1 MPASSRPVFRPHH
14 TAFRLCLGSLTCTL
28 VTPVLALPF
37 NLGEVEA
44 NLESR
49 MALEVDWAMSA
60 PDKALIGTRNGGTAA
75 TQTNDDGR
83 LNFARGDAFSKRFSG
98 WHGLQL
104 RQGDSGVFVSG
115 QYWYDFA
122 LKDQS
127 LPLYDIK
134 EAGRQPG
141 AQASGGEILDAYGYH
156 NYQLAGPQGDLPGAV
171 RGGKQRL
178 RWGESRLLENPLNS
192 INPLDRQALQ
202 RPVTPIADGAL
213 PVNLLHVNQQL
224 SNNLSAELFYQLDWQ
239 ADVQSNCGT
248 FFAVSDVQPPGCNQ
262 RLAVAGSDF
271 TAQAAAGYRYVPRLA
286 DDDARD
292 SGQFGLALHW
302 QLAALGDSELGLF
315 VMNSHS
321 RAALF
326 NSQVGQGA
334 AADALSQS
342 ISAQYQL
349 SYPEDI
355 RHYGLSLAREWGGT
369 RLFAQLSHSPN
380 TPLQINTADLTAV
393 AVDPAAMAG
402 NPLLSSGY
410 ASGVAGSAL
419 RGYERNG
426 VSQLQLGV
434 TQMVEQV
441 LGAEQ
446 LQLQLELGAEQLRGV
461 VDSAL
466 RFGRDGVYGV
476 GQLADNNQCAALN
489 PQGAQACNEH
499 GFYSQYSYGYR
510 ARASLHYADVWP
522 GLALSPNLAIA
533 QDVHGYS
540 PQFNQGSKA
549 LGVGLAA
556 TFQDSYNA
564 SLSYN
569 SFFGGAYNARRDRDF
584 LAFSL
589 GLSF

>member
-14 TAFRLCLGSLTCTL
+14 AAFRLCLGSLTCTL

-60 PDKALIGTRNGGTAA
+60 PDKALIGTRNGGSAA
-75 TQTNDDGR
+75 SQTNDDGR

-202 RPVTPIADGAL
+202 RPVTPIAEGAL

-292 SGQFGLALHW
+292 SG
-302 QLAALGDSELGLF
+302 
-315 VMNSHS
+315 
-321 RAALF
+321 
-326 NSQVGQGA
+326 
-334 AADALSQS
+334 
-342 ISAQYQL
+342 
-349 SYPEDI
+349 
-355 RHYGLSLAREWGGT
+355 
-369 RLFAQLSHSPN
+369 
-380 TPLQINTADLTAV
+380 
-393 AVDPAAMAG
+393 
-402 NPLLSSGY
+402 
-410 ASGVAGSAL
+410 
-419 RGYERNG
+419 
-426 VSQLQLGV
+426 
-434 TQMVEQV
+434 
-441 LGAEQ
+441 
-446 LQLQLELGAEQLRGV
+446 
-461 VDSAL
+461 
-466 RFGRDGVYGV
+466 
-476 GQLADNNQCAALN
+476 
-489 PQGAQACNEH
+489 
-499 GFYSQYSYGYR
+499 
-510 ARASLHYADVWP
+510 
-522 GLALSPNLAIA
+522 
-533 QDVHGYS
+533 
-540 PQFNQGSKA
+540 
-549 LGVGLAA
+549 
-556 TFQDSYNA
+556 
-564 SLSYN
+564 
-569 SFFGGAYNARRDRDF
+569 
-584 LAFSL
+584 
-589 GLSF
+589 